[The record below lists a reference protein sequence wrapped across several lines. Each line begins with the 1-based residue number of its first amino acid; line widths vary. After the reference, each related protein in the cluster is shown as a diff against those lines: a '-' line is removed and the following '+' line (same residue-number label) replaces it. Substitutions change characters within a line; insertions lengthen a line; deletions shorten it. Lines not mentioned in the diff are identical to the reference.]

1 MRNSKKS
8 PKRQNTNGGLSSYLT
23 RLYDTMKPA
32 EESLIRLGENIENK
46 AQKVGNSLSEMTH
59 TTLKSADGYVRKYE
73 Q

>member
-1 MRNSKKS
+1 
-8 PKRQNTNGGLSSYLT
+8 
-23 RLYDTMKPA
+23 MKPA